1 MYKPCDTAMLS
12 NWVLF
17 EALREAGLPDGKG
30 DSARG
35 RGGAATFPLRKEQ
48 LI

>member
-30 DSARG
+30 DSASG
-35 RGGAATFPLRKEQ
+35 RGVQPHFPLEKNS
-48 LI
+48 